1 MTLLMTLLT
10 VLGIWA
16 FLVVLAVGLLLIEKV
31 LESVRGYLEKIT
43 MGVRAIEKETEPLN
57 KYAALLV
64 DRINR
69 ANQVVGAAS
78 QDLAQVDTDLG
89 TAANLLRPG

>member
-31 LESVRGYLEKIT
+31 LESVRGYLEKIA
-43 MGVRAIEKETEPLN
+43 MGVRAIEKETQPLDDH
-57 KYAALLV
+57 AALLA

-78 QDLAQVDTDLG
+78 QDLTQVDADLG
-89 TAANLLRPG
+89 VAANLLRPG